1 MIKKKNVK
9 KKEKL
14 KDPDIAAP
22 PPVPNAII
30 YLPPRYTNF
39 LYNMRKS
46 LGVLLCGGLSIT
58 TIANITGINQFIDF
72 RACSSVLPR

>member
-22 PPVPNAII
+22 PPEPNAII
-30 YLPPRYTNF
+30 YLPPRYTF
-39 LYNMRKS
+39 LYNMRKL
-46 LGVLLCGGLSIT
+46 LGMLLYSGLSIS
-58 TIANITGINQFIDF
+58 TIVNITGIV
-72 RACSSVLPR
+72 SL